1 MRTEKLIAIC
11 MAVLALFC
19 SCTQDIVT
27 EQYSISES
35 GISEIHDT
43 ENAETSITEPESAI
57 EESTAQQTTIT
68 TIEKIPVSVPEIE
81 KNEFSKIL
89 EAETASLAGNLKV
102 DNKRQGYSGSGY
114 LTGFD
119 RTPENLLTLSADIPY
134 SQHYDITVCSAAEND
149 VSNTLVVNGKE
160 VGVFK
165 NYVSENGKFSR
176 TTFYGVYIEKGNA
189 TVSVKEI
196 NGAINLDY
204 VQITNNK
211 TVYDTD
217 YSISES
223 PCNPEATEE
232 TKALYHYLKN
242 NYGKRIITGQY
253 SASSKNLEIQ
263 AIQTVTG
270 RSPAIR
276 FGDLTGYSLKSEQ
289 ATDEINSSIKWA
301 EQGGIVGLI
310 WHWVA
315 PYGKSGIYAEETDFD
330 LKKAVTGEDIS
341 MKTLAELE
349 EMKNNKQISEEC
361 YAIVR
366 DIDNIS
372 EKLKE
377 LQDKKI
383 PVIWRPLNE
392 AGGKWFWWGSD
403 KDSYIWL
410 WNLLYKR
417 QTNFHKLN
425 NLIWVWNG
433 QSKNYCVDENTF
445 DIASI
450 DIYLDED
457 TVTEES
463 YVEQF
468 QWLNKLTGNRKLI
481 ALSEC
486 QTPPDPSIALRD
498 SSMWIFE
505 GMWYGDYLVDKDG
518 NFVDSYITKQQ
529 LSDFYNS
536 TAVITLDDYKAG
548 E

>member
-1 MRTEKLIAIC
+1 
-11 MAVLALFC
+11 
-19 SCTQDIVT
+19 
-27 EQYSISES
+27 
-35 GISEIHDT
+35 
-43 ENAETSITEPESAI
+43 
-57 EESTAQQTTIT
+57 
-68 TIEKIPVSVPEIE
+68 
-81 KNEFSKIL
+81 
-89 EAETASLAGNLKV
+89 
-102 DNKRQGYSGSGY
+102 
-114 LTGFD
+114 
-119 RTPENLLTLSADIPY
+119 
-134 SQHYDITVCSAAEND
+134 
-149 VSNTLVVNGKE
+149 
-160 VGVFK
+160 
-165 NYVSENGKFSR
+165 
-176 TTFYGVYIEKGNA
+176 
-189 TVSVKEI
+189 
-196 NGAINLDY
+196 
-204 VQITNNK
+204 
-211 TVYDTD
+211 
-217 YSISES
+217 
-223 PCNPEATEE
+223 
-232 TKALYHYLKN
+232 
-242 NYGKRIITGQY
+242 
-253 SASSKNLEIQ
+253 
-263 AIQTVTG
+263 
-270 RSPAIR
+270 
-276 FGDLTGYSLKSEQ
+276 
-289 ATDEINSSIKWA
+289 
-301 EQGGIVGLI
+301 
-310 WHWVA
+310 
-315 PYGKSGIYAEETDFD
+315 
-330 LKKAVTGEDIS
+330 

-450 DIYLDED
+450 DIYLDEN